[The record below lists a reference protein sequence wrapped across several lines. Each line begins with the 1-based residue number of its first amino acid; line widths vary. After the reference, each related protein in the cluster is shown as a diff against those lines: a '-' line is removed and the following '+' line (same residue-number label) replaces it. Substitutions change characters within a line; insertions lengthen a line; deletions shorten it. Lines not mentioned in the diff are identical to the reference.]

1 MDEYKEI
8 LSTLRMVND
17 VFLPWLQL
25 IVLGYIAIG
34 VNRKRDRRG

>member
-1 MDEYKEI
+1 MNDYADVIK
-8 LSTLRMVND
+8 TLRMVND

-34 VNRKRDRRG
+34 VNRKRDHRG